1 MRLLLVEDEPSM
13 CKALARLLTRHAF
26 IVDVVPD
33 LSQARAAI
41 QGFVY
46 DAVLLD
52 RTLPD
57 GDGLQLIDFCNRI
70 ARPNRFIVLSAL
82 NRTQQRIEGLELGAY
97 DYIVKPFE
105 PDELIARIRVALR
118 HPAGIA
124 RRRQRIG
131 NVTYDEDTREFF
143 VDDQPLL
150 ARRREHFL
158 FELLFTRAGRI
169 VQRHD
174 IEEALYGFDIQIESN
189 SIESHISRL
198 RQKLRQEGATLVVQT
213 VRGLGY
219 RLEAADGAAAS
230 ERSGG
235 AGAAGG

>member
-1 MRLLLVEDEPSM
+1 MSNGLS
-13 CKALARLLTRHAF
+13 KLLTRHAF
-26 IVDVVPD
+26 TVDVVPD

-41 QGFVY
+41 QGFLY

-82 NRTQQRIEGLELGAY
+82 NRTPQRIEGLELGAY

-118 HPAGIA
+118 HPAGVA
-124 RRRQRIG
+124 RLRQQVG
-131 NVTYDEDTREFF
+131 NVAYDEDTREFF
-143 VDDQPLL
+143 IDGQPLA
-150 ARRREHFL
+150 ARRREHVL
-158 FELLFTRAGRI
+158 LELLFTRVGRI

-189 SIESHISRL
+189 AIESHISRL
-198 RQKLRQEGATLVVQT
+198 RQKLRQEGAALIVQT

-219 RLEAADGAAAS
+219 RLDAAPSETAAQ
-230 ERSGG
+230 R
-235 AGAAGG
+235 

>member
-1 MRLLLVEDEPSM
+1 MRLLLVEDEPAM
-13 CKALARLLTRHAF
+13 CKALAKLLTRHAF

-97 DYIVKPFE
+97 DYVVKPFE

-131 NVTYDEDTREFF
+131 NVAYDEDTREFF
-143 VDDQPLL
+143 IDGQPLH

-158 FELLFTRAGRI
+158 LELLFTRAGRI

-230 ERSGG
+230 ERNGA